1 MKILAKVFISLM
13 LLPAVAIPQEKPTAQ
28 VILSGAVKPILGE
41 WNFAFCGAK
50 EFSTFH
56 ATVTDDKNGSHQTFA
71 YAMNGPDLVEGMGA
85 DSLRYDIREVTVR
98 DTGEV
103 QYVLTHTYLS
113 RTTKKLTVESE
124 IDENLY
130 NGHLIGA
137 LISIPDK
144 VTDKVTDK
152 QDQQQTDALMV
163 YATPGTL
170 DSLPAFSEPAFS
182 LCKDIRTQTDE
193 QAEISLLN
201 WAEDKPPV
209 PHPVLPPAQKT
220 LPDLPPVKEPTK

>member
-1 MKILAKVFISLM
+1 MKRYILAKVFISLM
-13 LLPAVAIPQEKPTAQ
+13 LLPAIAVPQEKPTAQ

-56 ATVTDDKNGSHQTFA
+56 ATITDDKNGSHQTFA
-71 YAMNGPDLVEGMGA
+71 YAMNGPDMVEGMGA
-85 DSLRYDIREVTVR
+85 DTLRYDIREVTVR

-103 QYVLTHTYLS
+103 QYILTHSYLS
-113 RTTKKLTVESE
+113 RTTKKVTVESE

-130 NGHLIGA
+130 NGHLIGV

-144 VTDKVTDK
+144 VTDK
-152 QDQQQTDALMV
+152 QEQQPSDALMV

-201 WAEDKPPV
+201 WADGKPPAK
-209 PHPVLPPAQKT
+209 LPSK
-220 LPDLPPVKEPTK
+220 